1 MDLLKRITTDQKSWS
16 GFSQRNAPIHFIFW
30 LLTQKSLK
38 NLFFTLY
45 NFFQKIMICLS
56 QSICFI
62 YHSSGEEAPKTQCY
76 CSGSVKHMHA
86 SCLLTWFK
94 EKVKKTCELCHK
106 SDIKKKGKPYM
117 LRQLLFL
124 SPFLL
129 SCIGTVDLHFT
140 KVNIFVF
147 IVTFAIPLPPGPLFP
162 PPPSLWTFCPSLLP
176 CFCWEIEQNKGV
188 W

>member
-94 EKVKKTCELCHK
+94 QKLKKTCELCHK
-106 SDIKKKGKPYM
+106 SDQEKGQTIYAEVIVISKPFSIELYWYSWSSFY
-117 LRQLLFL
+117 Q
-124 SPFLL
+124 
-129 SCIGTVDLHFT
+129 GQHFCFHCHLCHT
-140 KVNIFVF
+140 
-147 IVTFAIPLPPGPLFP
+147 P
-162 PPPSLWTFCPSLLP
+162 PPWSSIPPSPLSLNFCPSLLP